1 MELGTAGMTQ
11 ASDALRPLAHGA
23 ACPSLGVG
31 PSSQFWKQ
39 QEPGSA
45 CPPLPGLTRA
55 PAPEQPVHRDFSHQQ
70 DPAVEPTQPPAES
83 HFSALFKSKT
93 PRKSCLAISNSPSSP
108 VSLSDA
114 AHPSLAPKAT
124 EDLMSLLVLVSWHAL
139 GCSRWH
145 FSMSTPTPWRYTQC
159 SSPLILR
166 CPHLDPAWTPLSPRP
181 WIPLRAPCYHRDSR

>member
-23 ACPSLGVG
+23 ACPPLGVG

-124 EDLMSLLVLVSWHAL
+124 EDLMSLLVLVSWHAP